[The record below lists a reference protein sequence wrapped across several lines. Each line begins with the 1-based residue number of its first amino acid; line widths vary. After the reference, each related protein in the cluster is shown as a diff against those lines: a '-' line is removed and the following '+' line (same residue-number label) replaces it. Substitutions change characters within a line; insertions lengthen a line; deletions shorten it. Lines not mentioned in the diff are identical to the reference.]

1 MVWFDATAY
10 SRELKGVRV
19 VEGADCSDRP
29 GEGERWVIEGGP
41 KLESVFFLRGS
52 HLNCRTMT

>member
-1 MVWFDATAY
+1 VVWLVVIVY

-29 GEGERWVIEGGP
+29 GEVERGLVDGGP
-41 KLESVFFLRGS
+41 RLESSFFLRGS
-52 HLNCRTMT
+52 HFNCMTVS